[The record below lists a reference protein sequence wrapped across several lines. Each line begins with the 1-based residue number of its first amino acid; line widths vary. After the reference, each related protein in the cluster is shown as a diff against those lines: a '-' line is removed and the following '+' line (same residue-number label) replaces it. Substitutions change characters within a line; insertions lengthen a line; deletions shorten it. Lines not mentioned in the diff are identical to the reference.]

1 MVSAAPFLGA
11 RGRVAAVL
19 PQSTDAAGPSERPC
33 TGQIDTIAKETGTVL
48 EAMVP
53 GANGRVEVRGTTW
66 SARNV
71 GTTPLSKG
79 ARCTVVREERLTL
92 LVNAEEALR

>member
-1 MVSAAPFLGA
+1 M
-11 RGRVAAVL
+11 
-19 PQSTDAAGPSERPC
+19 
-33 TGQIDTIAKETGTVL
+33 DTIAKETGTVL
-48 EAMVP
+48 EAMTP

-79 ARCTVVREERLTL
+79 ARCIVVREERLTL